1 MDDLLDLNMN
11 DLINEERDNL
21 HISNEELI
29 TINNWAD
36 YKNNINNKI
45 NTMWNFVLYNDFNN
59 EEIRRLHKEI
69 DSTEKK
75 LKRLSDDNNRLFE
88 DNCDMKRKLDKYK
101 EKDDKEKPTRKK
113 RKVNHLKNEY
123 LRQPKKIKIKSKKK
137 LEKNT
142 KNKKLLEIYSSLESI
157 TDIINLKKNK
167 DRFNFIDDEKFLKL
181 YNLIPSLEELDM
193 IIGMKNVKE
202 TIFKSICYFIHGI
215 NNNKELNHVM
225 ISGPP
230 GVGKTTI
237 AQIIGKIYLELGF
250 LENDKFKVASRSDLI
265 AKYLGQT
272 AIKTQEVI
280 DSVVGGVLFIDEVYS
295 LGNSEKRDSFAKEC
309 IDTINLNMT
318 RKEPWLLIVGGYKED
333 IYNSFMCYNK
343 GLERRFT
350 VKLEI
355 NDYTSDE
362 LLQILNKFVREDNF
376 KLDNNAITI
385 EDIEEN
391 KDCFKFYG
399 GDMRKLYQKAKEF
412 YSLRLMKETLELNN
426 DSKVLTR
433 SDFTQ
438 SMEYFKNKD
447 DEKDDRYMFSMYT

>member
-1 MDDLLDLNMN
+1 MNSMDKTLQSLTN
-11 DLINEERDNL
+11 D
-21 HISNEELI
+21 
-29 TINNWAD
+29 
-36 YKNNINNKI
+36 NNK
-45 NTMWNFVLYNDFNN
+45 LY
-59 EEIRRLHKEI
+59 
-69 DSTEKK
+69 
-75 LKRLSDDNNRLFE
+75 DDNRN
-88 DNCDMKRKLDKYK
+88 MKRKLDKH
-101 EKDDKEKPTRKK
+101 KDTSDKPVRKK
-113 RKVNHLKNEY
+113 RRINYLKNEFNK
-123 LRQPKKIKIKSKKK
+123 QPKKKKDSYNKELKENIKKSK
-137 LEKNT
+137 
-142 KNKKLLEIYSSLESI
+142 LLNIYSSLESI
-157 TDIINLKKNK
+157 KDIIEFKNNNDK
-167 DRFNFIDDEKFLKL
+167 FYFMDDKKFLKL
-181 YNLIPSLEELDM
+181 YNLIPVLEELNK
-193 IIGMKNVKE
+193 IIGMNNVKE

-215 NNNKELNHVM
+215 NNNQELNHVM

-272 AIKTQEVI
+272 AIKTQELI

-295 LGNSEKRDSFAKEC
+295 LGNQEKRDSFAKEC

-355 NDYTSDE
+355 NDYTAEE
-362 LLQILNKFVREDNF
+362 LYKILLKFVNEENF
-376 KLDNNAITI
+376 KLEESAITI
-385 EDIEEN
+385 LDIEEN

-412 YSLRLMKETLELNN
+412 YSLRLMKQSLELNN
-426 DSKVLTR
+426 DTKILTKD
-433 SDFTQ
+433 DFDK
-438 SMEYFKNKD
+438 SLVYFKNNN
-447 DEKDDRYMFSMYT
+447 DENNDNYLFSMYT

>member
-1 MDDLLDLNMN
+1 MDDLLDLNMD
-11 DLINEERDNL
+11 DLINEGRGNL
-21 HISNEELI
+21 NISNEELI
-29 TINNWAD
+29 TIDNWTN

-45 NTMWNFVLYNDFNN
+45 NSMWNFVLYNDFNN

-69 DSTEKK
+69 NSNEKN
-75 LKRLSDDNNRLFE
+75 LKRLYEDNDRLFE
-88 DNCDMKRKLDKYK
+88 DNRNMKRKLDKYK
-101 EKDDKEKPTRKK
+101 EIENKEKPTRKK

-123 LRQPKKIKIKSKKK
+123 LKLPKKIKTESKQK

-142 KNKKLLEIYSSLESI
+142 KNKKLLQIYSSLESI
-157 TDIINLKKNK
+157 TDIINLKENK
-167 DRFNFIDDEKFLKL
+167 DRFNFIDDDKFLKL
-181 YNLIPSLEELDM
+181 YNLIPSLEELDK
-193 IIGMKNVKE
+193 IIGMNNVKE

-215 NNNKELNHVM
+215 NNNQELNHVM

-376 KLDNNAITI
+376 TLESDAITI

-391 KDCFKFYG
+391 KGCFKFYG

-447 DEKDDRYMFSMYT
+447 DKKDDRYMFSMYT